1 VNFSPFGGA
10 LAGAA
15 TLTFGYVALRRCGVT
30 RVDLAESLVPGR
42 PLLGR
47 VVQLT
52 AGTVACLPAAALARP
67 TRGALAGLAA
77 GCCAAATQ
85 RRGVDRALALATH
98 GVAGLVAAR
107 VSRAASGQRRGG

>member
-1 VNFSPFGGA
+1 VNFTPLAGA

-15 TLTFGYVALRRCGVT
+15 TLTSGYAALRRCGLT
-30 RVDLAESLVPGR
+30 RVDLAESLAPGR
-42 PLLGR
+42 PLGGR
-47 VVQLT
+47 VAQLA
-52 AGTVACLPAAALARP
+52 AGTIACLPAATLGRP

-85 RRGVDRALALATH
+85 RRGVDRGLALATH

-107 VSRAASGQRRGG
+107 VSRAARGRRQGG